1 MVPITGVY
9 KEGQIGI
16 LPQIIGVKEALKD
29 LPIIAHAEDG
39 SKKEY
44 IYEASNPFQRL
55 MRGKIQ
61 PKEYLDSYK

>member
-1 MVPITGVY
+1 MIIT
-9 KEGQIGI
+9 
-16 LPQIIGVKEALKD
+16 LK
-29 LPIIAHAEDG
+29 DG